1 MVNIRFFFMELDAD
15 RFIKDMESVM
25 RRPVHE
31 DVTADVD
38 SEGGSSS
45 DMDFDESEGDSNVAY
60 PYEDKRCAKAWCY
73 CSGHAP

>member
-1 MVNIRFFFMELDAD
+1 MDH
-15 RFIKDMESVM
+15 FIKDMESVM
-25 RRPVHE
+25 RRPVRE

-45 DMDFDESEGDSNVAY
+45 DMDFDEFEDDSNVAE
-60 PYEDKRCAKAWCY
+60 PYGDKRCAKAWCC

>member
-1 MVNIRFFFMELDAD
+1 MD